1 MGEFVVELDPFFRSF
16 PEAAGG
22 GLEDLKAVELVEF
35 EPELEGGSL
44 LGAVSSE
51 VPELGGVG
59 VGYISVGGE
68 VVPLEGEPAFI
79 SKFEGVVS
87 VVSSTELVGPEEV
100 VEVVDSEL
108 DD

>member
-16 PEAAGG
+16 PEATGG
-22 GLEDLKAVELVEF
+22 GLEDLEAVELVEF
-35 EPELEGGSL
+35 ELELEGGSL
-44 LGAVSSE
+44 LGTVSSE

-68 VVPLEGEPAFI
+68 VPLEGEPAFI